1 MMDFKTERYNEVYI
15 CVYVCVCVNM
25 YICHLNEKDPGASKR
40 RSAIRRTVRI
50 RADVW

>member
-1 MMDFKTERYNEVYI
+1 MMDFKTERYNEVYM

-25 YICHLNEKDPGASKR
+25 YICHLNGKDPGASKR
-40 RSAIRRTVRI
+40 RRAVRRTVRI